1 MEISALSIGS
11 TNSTISDKQPI
22 YEAWE
27 AVIADFSSNAPP
39 GLQTVYQEASL
50 HWAWMESERA
60 LFMNTIKGMLGSLCF
75 ACIVVFLATGNW
87 IVTLY
92 AIHAVGFICAG
103 ELALLKMQGSDLGIS
118 ESIGILMAIGY
129 SVNYVVRLALV
140 YIQSS

>member
-1 MEISALSIGS
+1 
-11 TNSTISDKQPI
+11 
-22 YEAWE
+22 
-27 AVIADFSSNAPP
+27 
-39 GLQTVYQEASL
+39 
-50 HWAWMESERA
+50 MESERA

-75 ACIVVFLATGNW
+75 AFIVVFLATGNW

-103 ELALLKMQGSDLGIS
+103 ELALLKLHGSDLGIS

>member
-1 MEISALSIGS
+1 
-11 TNSTISDKQPI
+11 
-22 YEAWE
+22 
-27 AVIADFSSNAPP
+27 
-39 GLQTVYQEASL
+39 
-50 HWAWMESERA
+50 
-60 LFMNTIKGMLGSLCF
+60 MNTIKGMLGSLCF

-103 ELALLKMQGSDLGIS
+103 ELALLKLNGSDLGIS

-140 YIQSS
+140 YI